1 MEGRLARDGVATDSH
16 ADKKSQRHPV
26 THASNKKRHTDKIFN
41 AKLFPWLLTDNP
53 LERMKG
59 LVDLTNPEAICTNKI
74 CITTLKQHA

>member
-1 MEGRLARDGVATDSH
+1 MPT
-16 ADKKSQRHPV
+16 KKAKDIPLHMP
-26 THASNKKRHTDKIFN
+26 AIKKGTRTKILTQ
-41 AKLFPWLLTDNP
+41 LFPWLLTDNP